1 MTTLTDRY
9 VWAVL
14 RAVPE
19 AQRPDL
25 EAEIRAL
32 VADAV
37 EAQAAEGTPP
47 EAAERAALIELGDP
61 DALAGRYTDR
71 IRHLIGP
78 RVYPEWR
85 RLLGILLPIV
95 VPIVTVV
102 LVGTT
107 YVGGGTIGESI
118 AAGLSA
124 GFNVAVQ
131 TLFWVTLVFAVI
143 GGAAVLPERSEP
155 DELPQVPAPD
165 RVGIGETGASIA
177 ANVFVIVAIV
187 WQQVQVPIVL
197 EGQAYPLFDPA
208 LWSSW
213 LPWFLVVAGLEIA
226 FAIVLYGRGRWTWAF
241 ALVNALLAAAFA
253 VPAVWL
259 LQNDLLSIRAGRPTG
274 HDDRGHL
281 VGHGHADHH
290 DRRRDG
296 HRLGCDRRLPEGL
309 PHRPPGGVVA
319 ATG

>member
-1 MTTLTDRY
+1 
-9 VWAVL
+9 
-14 RAVPE
+14 
-19 AQRPDL
+19 
-25 EAEIRAL
+25 
-32 VADAV
+32 V
-37 EAQAAEGTPP
+37 EAQGAEGTPP
-47 EAAERAALIELGDP
+47 DAAERAALIELGDP

-78 RVYPEWR
+78 HAYPEWR

-95 VPIVTVV
+95 VPLVTVV

-118 AAGLSA
+118 VAGLSA

-143 GGAAVLPERSEP
+143 ERTTGGTLPERSWSP
-155 DELPQVPAPD
+155 DQLPQVPAPD

-177 ANVFVIVAIV
+177 ANVFVMVAIV
-187 WQQVQVPIVL
+187 WQQVQAPIVL

-226 FAIVLYGRGRWTWAF
+226 FSITLHGRGRWTWAL

-253 VPAVWL
+253 IPAVGL
-259 LQNDLLSIRAGRPTG
+259 LQNDMLLDPA
-274 HDDRGHL
+274 L
-281 VGHGHADHH
+281 VAQLDTMT
-290 DRRRDG
+290 
-296 HRLGCDRRLPEGL
+296 EGTWS
-309 PHRPPGGVVA
+309 GVVTPIITIVVVM
-319 ATG
+319 ATAWDAIDGFRKAYRTAHPVGSSQQRADAHPAP